1 MENHHAR
8 PEKAPRDTSQVARA
22 SSTRIN
28 WGICAAL
35 MLIAALFRAYLMNTV
50 FAHVDSDQAVLGL
63 MAYHIQAG
71 ERPVFYYGQSYMGSL
86 EAYLA
91 APLFSLFG
99 ANDWTLRLPTLAFSV
114 GFVGALYWLGVTLYS
129 RRIAVLAGLFV
140 ALGPAILMNW
150 STVAGAGYI
159 EIMVCGVLLFL
170 LAVRYPDLRAMPVTA
185 ALASGF
191 LAGLGV
197 WMQPM
202 IGEYLIPLAAA
213 FVVRLLVIPNDAFPS
228 ALPRLGR
235 ALAAIALGG
244 LLGGAPFL
252 IYNLHTH
259 WETITLLKERL
270 PGAGHLAV
278 SAGLT
283 NEALPILIGLIGPPT
298 VPQGFARLI

>member
-1 MENHHAR
+1 MLATALRPPSVLTSTAAGDAVALPAQPEAPDDELPLPPARPPVRTYPAVVPAAMVQAR
-8 PEKAPRDTSQVARA
+8 PEKVTRDTAEAARA
-22 SSTRIN
+22 TATRIN
-28 WGICAAL
+28 WGICVAL
-35 MLIAALFRAYLMNTV
+35 MVIAALFRIYLMNTV

-71 ERPVFYYGQSYMGSL
+71 ARPVFFYGQAYMGSL

-159 EIMVCGVLLFL
+159 EVMVCGVLLFL
-170 LAVRYPDLRAMPVTA
+170 LAVRYPDLRAMPVGA
-185 ALASGF
+185 ALASGL

-202 IGEYLIPLAAA
+202 IGEYLVPLAAA
-213 FVVRLLVIPNDAFPS
+213 FAVRLLVIPNP
-228 ALPRLGR
+228 
-235 ALAAIALGG
+235 AAGG
-244 LLGGAPFL
+244 
-252 IYNLHTH
+252 
-259 WETITLLKERL
+259 
-270 PGAGHLAV
+270 
-278 SAGLT
+278 S
-283 NEALPILIGLIGPPT
+283 
-298 VPQGFARLI
+298 